1 MRLFSVVNRFGR
13 SMRRKLFGYMLLLAL
28 LLLLALACGQLM
40 FGHYDSAGKNVYETL
55 DIQMEVFEKYVTSH
69 FEQLAAAGIRLSEDT
84 TALLEDYLA

>member
-40 FGHYDSAGKNVYETL
+40 FGHSDSAGKNVYEPL
-55 DIQMEVFEKYVTSH
+55 DIQMEVFEQSVTSP
-69 FEQLAAAGIRLSEDT
+69 FGGLSGRKKSV
-84 TALLEDYLA
+84 L